1 MRRHGRPR
9 ARRAL
14 AALLL
19 TGSLWA
25 CDFLDPITAD
35 PNAVPDA
42 ALDQLF
48 TGIQVNTWFFGEGQ
62 ISRLAALWTQ
72 QMTGTDRQFT
82 ALDAYIF
89 NEQDT
94 DTEFQA
100 IYTGGG
106 LVDLKA
112 AKALAEE
119 QGRNAYLGILK
130 IHEAYLFGMA
140 ASLWGDIPYS
150 EAADPAIET
159 PALDD
164 QARVY
169 AAVQDLLSEAI
180 GDLGRSGG
188 PGAADLSFG
197 GDPAA
202 WRAVARTLKARFH
215 MHWAESD
222 PSRYGQA
229 ITEARQGILDAAG
242 NWEAVHGAAAFENNV
257 WHQFARDRSG
267 YISAGDHLLPM
278 MRERGDPRIAA
289 FFTEVPGGG
298 YLAPFESG
306 ASPASQISETG
317 RAAPDADFP
326 LATCAENAY
335 ILAEAHHMSGDEAG
349 AVSAARAA
357 LACQEAYYGVD
368 LSAVREATG
377 AFSGEALLDAIL
389 EQKYVA
395 QFLNIDVWN
404 DYKRTCM
411 PELEPRP
418 GGVPGRFFYGLT
430 ERQTNP
436 GNIPEPAQQPE
447 RNDNDPSGCG

>member
-1 MRRHGRPR
+1 MRRHRSIGVRRVLRPVLL
-9 ARRAL
+9 AGAL
-14 AALLL
+14 
-19 TGSLWA
+19 GA
-25 CDFLDPITAD
+25 CEFIDPVTTN

-42 ALDQLF
+42 TLDQLF

-82 ALDAYIF
+82 ALDQYIF

-94 DTEFQA
+94 DGEFQT

-112 AKALAEE
+112 AKALAAE
-119 QGRNAYLGILK
+119 QGRSDYGAILK

-140 ASLWGDIPYS
+140 ASFWGDIPYS
-150 EAADPAIET
+150 EAADPEIET

-164 QARVY
+164 QAEVY
-169 AAVQDLLSEAI
+169 AAVQNLLSEAI
-180 GDLGRSGG
+180 GDLGGGGG
-188 PGAADLSFG
+188 PGAADLALG
-197 GDPAA
+197 GDAAA

-222 PSRYGQA
+222 PSRYAQA
-229 ITEARQGILDAAG
+229 ISEAQQGIQNAAG
-242 NWEAVHGAAAFENNV
+242 NWEAVHGPAAFENNV

-267 YISAGDHLLPM
+267 YISSGDHLLPA
-278 MRERGDPRIAA
+278 MRDAGDPRIGAY
-289 FFTEVPGGG
+289 FTEVDGGG

-306 ASPASQISETG
+306 AEAASQISETG
-317 RAAPDADFP
+317 RAAPDANFP
-326 LATCAENAY
+326 LVTCAENGY
-335 ILAEAHHMSGDEAG
+335 ILAEAHYVTGSESDAR
-349 AVSAARAA
+349 SAAEGA
-357 LACQEAYYGVD
+357 LACQEAYYSVD
-368 LSAVREATG
+368 LSGVKAKIGGLEG
-377 AFSGEALLDAIL
+377 QALLDAIMD
-389 EQKYVA
+389 QKYIA

-411 PELEPRP
+411 PAFEPRS

-436 GNIPEPAQQPE
+436 DNIPEPAQQPD
-447 RNDNDPSGCG
+447 RNDNDPAGCS